1 MAASYCRRGP
11 IRKPAQ
17 KVGKLNYAIAVVLQ
31 IALSALICIT
41 ATRVG
46 TLLGVMDKPDTFR
59 KLHRGAVP
67 LIGGLAILLPAALI
81 GIPLS
86 VMDGEW
92 SHWVIV
98 PTATVL
104 FIMGMMDDRAHLP
117 PAIRLSVSLVM
128 FSLAVILSPHLAID
142 TLDFGGGSLVT
153 MAPVVGAVLTIVSLV
168 GFQYAF
174 NMSDGANGVASGAA
188 MIWALFFFFTGTG
201 VLAWISLLLFF
212 GGAVFLTFNM
222 RSRIFLGDSGAY
234 GISAVVGLLGLAITA
249 QPESSLTNM
258 QLMGLFLLP
267 VLDCLR
273 LIVSRIRAGRAPFSP
288 DREHLHHY
296 LLRWLVSPMR
306 TAFVYWMMVAVPNLL
321 GMLVG
326 GPLGVLL
333 TLVVTLMLYRA
344 AIARTALVAAP
355 APAAVSGE
363 AR

>member
-1 MAASYCRRGP
+1 M
-11 IRKPAQ
+11 
-17 KVGKLNYAIAVVLQ
+17 NYAIAVVLQ
-31 IALSALICIT
+31 VALSALICLKAPQI
-41 ATRVG
+41 G

-67 LIGGLAILLPAALI
+67 LIGGLAILLPAAFI
-81 GIPLS
+81 GVGLS
-86 VMDGEW
+86 AMAGEW

-128 FSLAVILSPHLAID
+128 FSLAVILSPHLAIE
-142 TLDFGGGSLVT
+142 TLNFGENTLVT

-201 VLAWISLLLFF
+201 VLAWLSLLLFF
-212 GGAVFLTFNM
+212 GGSVFLYFNM

-234 GISAVVGLLGLAITA
+234 GISAVIGLLGLAIVS
-249 QPESSLTNM
+249 QPGSSLTNM

-273 LIVSRIRAGRAPFSP
+273 LIVSRTRAGRAPFSP

-296 LLRWLVSPMR
+296 LLRWLVSPIR
-306 TAFVYWMMVAVPNLL
+306 TAVVYWLMVGVPNLL

-326 GPLGVLL
+326 GPAGFML
-333 TLVVTLMLYRA
+333 TLGLTLMIYRA
-344 AIARTALVAAP
+344 VIARTALVP
-355 APAAVSGE
+355 ASTPAAISGE

>member
-1 MAASYCRRGP
+1 M
-11 IRKPAQ
+11 Q
-17 KVGKLNYAIAVVLQ
+17 V
-31 IALSALICIT
+31 ALSALICLMAPRI
-41 ATRVG
+41 G
-46 TLLGVMDKPDTFR
+46 SLLGVMDKPDTFR

-67 LIGGLAILLPAALI
+67 LIGGLAILLPAAVI
-81 GIPLS
+81 GIVLS
-86 VMDGEW
+86 VMAGEW

-128 FSLAVILSPHLAID
+128 FSLAVILSPHLAIQ
-142 TLDFGGGSLVT
+142 TLNFGDNTLVT

-188 MIWALFFFFTGTG
+188 MIWALFFFFTSTG
-201 VLAWISLLLFF
+201 VLAWLSLLLFF
-212 GGAVFLTFNM
+212 GGAVFLFFNM
-222 RSRIFLGDSGAY
+222 RGRIFLGDSGAY
-234 GISAVVGLLGLAITA
+234 GLSAVIGLLGLAIVS
-249 QPESSLTNM
+249 QPDSGLTNM
-258 QLMGLFLLP
+258 ALMGLFLLP

-273 LIVSRIRAGRAPFSP
+273 LIVSRTRAGRAPFSP

-306 TAFVYWMMVAVPNLL
+306 TAVVYWLMVAVPNLL

-326 GPLGVLL
+326 GTGGFML
-333 TLVVTLMLYRA
+333 TLALTLMLYRTV
-344 AIARTALVAAP
+344 IARTALVP
-355 APAAVSGE
+355 APRSAAVSGE

>member
-1 MAASYCRRGP
+1 M
-11 IRKPAQ
+11 
-17 KVGKLNYAIAVVLQ
+17 NYAIAVVVQ
-31 IALSALICIT
+31 VALSALICLMAPRI
-41 ATRVG
+41 G
-46 TLLGVMDKPDTFR
+46 SLLGVMDKPDTFR

-67 LIGGLAILLPAALI
+67 LIGGLAILLPAAVI
-81 GIPLS
+81 GIVLS
-86 VMDGEW
+86 VMAGEW

-128 FSLAVILSPHLAID
+128 FSLAVILSPHLAIQ
-142 TLDFGGGSLVT
+142 TLNFGDNTLVT

-188 MIWALFFFFTGTG
+188 MIWALFFFFSSTG
-201 VLAWISLLLFF
+201 VLAWLSLLLFF
-212 GGAVFLTFNM
+212 GGAVFLFFNM
-222 RSRIFLGDSGAY
+222 RGRIFLGDSGAY
-234 GISAVVGLLGLAITA
+234 GLSAVIGLLGLAIVS
-249 QPESSLTNM
+249 QPDSGLTNM
-258 QLMGLFLLP
+258 ALMGLFLLP

-273 LIVSRIRAGRAPFSP
+273 LIVSRTRAGRAPFSP

-306 TAFVYWMMVAVPNLL
+306 TAVVYWLMVGVPNLL

-326 GPLGVLL
+326 GTGGFML
-333 TLVVTLMLYRA
+333 TLALTLMLYRTV
-344 AIARTALVAAP
+344 IARTALVP
-355 APAAVSGE
+355 APRPAAISGE